1 MIHYNVT
8 MKHDEQTFEKLA
20 HMQYDLF
27 CRSNLVVRSILGMAA
42 VLYGIVNFNEW
53 WGVLLIAYGSYL
65 ATGKY
70 NSANHTA
77 HKLAKQIKDSG
88 MDFPASRYVFREN
101 AVEIIPLPQNAGGE
115 LLLYSEIHRLGE
127 DGEYFYLF
135 KNQYG
140 GYMIPK
146 KELDDQEGEFRGFM
160 QGKTSKVFES
170 RVAPIIKL
178 FRKADTP
185 KYTSRRK

>member
-8 MKHDEQTFEKLA
+8 MQHTEHTFEKLA

-27 CRSNLVVRSILGMAA
+27 CRGNLIARTMLGMAA
-42 VLYGIVNFNEW
+42 VVFGVVNLGSW
-53 WGVLLIAYGSYL
+53 WGVLLIAYGSFL

-101 AVEIIPLPQNAGGE
+101 AVEIIPLPENTNGVP
-115 LLLYSEIHRLGE
+115 LMYKEIYRLGE
-127 DGEYFYLF
+127 DLENFYMF
-135 KNQYG
+135 RDQYG
-140 GYMIPK
+140 GYVIPK
-146 KELDDQEGEFRGFM
+146 AELGEKEGDFRVFLEK
-160 QGKTSKVFES
+160 KTGQSFHAQMS
-170 RVAPIIKL
+170 PLLKL
-178 FRKADTP
+178 LRKKTTQ
-185 KYTSRRK
+185 KTQ

>member
-1 MIHYNVT
+1 MVHYNVT
-8 MKHDEQTFEKLA
+8 MRHSEQTFEKLA

-27 CRSNLVVRSILGMAA
+27 CKSNLIVRTILGIGA
-42 VLYGIVNFNEW
+42 VVYGIANLSAW

-77 HKLAKQIKDSG
+77 HKLVKQIRESG

-101 AVEIIPLPQNAGGE
+101 SVEIIPLPENANGVP
-115 LLLYSEIHRLGE
+115 LVYTEIHRLGE
-127 DGEYFYLF
+127 DLEYFYMF
-135 KNQYG
+135 RDQYG

-146 KELDDQEGEFRGFM
+146 AELGEKTGEFRGFLEKKAKQSFNTQM
-160 QGKTSKVFES
+160 SPLL
-170 RVAPIIKL
+170 RL
-178 FRKADTP
+178 MRKR
-185 KYTSRRK
+185 SM

>member
-1 MIHYNVT
+1 MIHYNIT
-8 MKHDEQTFEKLA
+8 MQHTEQTFEKLA

-27 CRSNLVVRSILGMAA
+27 CRSNLIMRTILGMAA
-42 VLYGIVNFNEW
+42 VVFGIVNLSAW

-101 AVEIIPLPQNAGGE
+101 AVEIIPLPENANGVS
-115 LLLYSEIHRLGE
+115 LVYKEIYRLGE
-127 DGEYFYLF
+127 DVENFYMF
-135 KNQYG
+135 RDQYG
-140 GYMIPK
+140 GYVIPK
-146 KELDDQEGEFRGFM
+146 AELGESAADFRAFLEK
-160 QGKTSKVFES
+160 KTEQSFRAQMPPLLKVL
-170 RVAPIIKL
+170 R
-178 FRKADTP
+178 RKASN
-185 KYTSRRK
+185 KSK